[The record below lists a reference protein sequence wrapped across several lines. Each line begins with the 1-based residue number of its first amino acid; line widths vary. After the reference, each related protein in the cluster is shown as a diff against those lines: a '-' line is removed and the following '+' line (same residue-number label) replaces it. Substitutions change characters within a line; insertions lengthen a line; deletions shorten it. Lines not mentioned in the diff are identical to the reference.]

1 MLELREYRSL
11 LPLPRKLKIFCS
23 IINIDLGHSAEPSLD
38 FLLYWSF
45 LFKTRVR
52 TTHQGIQETDENFIG
67 EVKLK

>member
-1 MLELREYRSL
+1 M
-11 LPLPRKLKIFCS
+11 
-23 IINIDLGHSAEPSLD
+23 INIDLGDFAEPSLD
-38 FLLYWSF
+38 SLLYWSF